1 VRKLPEEFFEKHT
14 IHVHVP
20 EGATPKDGPSAGIT
34 MALAIYSALMNRSV
48 NGRLAMT
55 GEVTL
60 KGNVLA
66 IGGLKEKLL
75 AAKNA
80 GMMKVFV
87 PSDNRKNVEELEA
100 EITDGLEI
108 IYVSHM
114 DEVILQ
120 GVVKRSFS
128 LKS

>member
-1 VRKLPEEFFEKHT
+1 MAKAIVIP
-14 IHVHVP
+14 
-20 EGATPKDGPSAGIT
+20 ADGPSFGVAPSAGIT
-34 MALAIYSALMNRSV
+34 MALAIYSTLMNRPV

-80 GMMKVFV
+80 GMIKVLV
-87 PSDNRKNVEELEA
+87 PAENRKNVEELEN

-114 DEVILQ
+114 DEVISQ
-120 GVVKRSFS
+120 GIVKRSFA
-128 LKS
+128 LKN